1 MVGIIVTGHGNFGSG
16 LASSVQLIAGAQENF
31 IVVDFVQEF
40 SIEDLMSH
48 LNKAVDDLSGC
59 EGIIV
64 FSDLVGGSPFKT
76 AVEMSMTR
84 DEKIVVL
91 SGTNLGMLL
100 EASMARGFIDD
111 VDMLADMT
119 VNTGKDQVMKYVF
132 VERQEEET
140 EDGI

>member
-1 MVGIIVTGHGNFGSG
+1 MVGIVVTGHGNFGSG